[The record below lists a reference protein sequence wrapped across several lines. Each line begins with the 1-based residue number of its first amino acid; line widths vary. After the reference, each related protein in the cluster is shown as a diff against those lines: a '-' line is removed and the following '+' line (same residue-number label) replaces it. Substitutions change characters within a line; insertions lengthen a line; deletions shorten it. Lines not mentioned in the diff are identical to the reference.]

1 MSKWLLI
8 ILGVLICVSGCET
21 PGTGLG
27 IREFDD
33 ILEQDSDV
41 VCLDDGFDKRCILII
56 PGPAGKDGKDG
67 VDGKDGE
74 SIVGPP
80 GLPGRDGE
88 TKVIHVTEFRYVDVP
103 IPEPIPASDVS
114 DVPIPEPIP
123 ASDVSD
129 VPVPE
134 PIPASDISPAPK
146 RVVAEAIVHP
156 SGSVHPIPAETTHAA
171 DQVVHVS
178 HLTEARHTQIPNDS
192 DIWHI
197 AIYDTGDGVD
207 LYVYPRSLPPND
219 RLDFH
224 EGEGTELQGTRA
236 GVNELLRMF
245 LAEHNTHI
253 ASVVGDATILE

>member
-8 ILGVLICVSGCET
+8 ILGVLIYVSGCET

-33 ILEQDSDV
+33 ILERDSDV

-67 VDGKDGE
+67 VDGKTIYLIPQQTLTPAVHVISANNLSFADPIPVPSTE
-74 SIVGPP
+74 I
-80 GLPGRDGE
+80 E
-88 TKVIHVTEFRYVDVP
+88 TPTSDLIASRKIYVEAATHITGAIIIAPAAHITPADKVIY
-103 IPEPIPASDVS
+103 
-114 DVPIPEPIP
+114 
-123 ASDVSD
+123 
-129 VPVPE
+129 
-134 PIPASDISPAPK
+134 
-146 RVVAEAIVHP
+146 
-156 SGSVHPIPAETTHAA
+156 
-171 DQVVHVS
+171 VS
-178 HLTEARHTQIPNDS
+178 HLTDTQHVTPPADNK
-192 DIWHI
+192 IWHI
-197 AIYDTGDGVD
+197 AIYNTGDGVD

>member
-33 ILEQDSDV
+33 ILERDSDV

-88 TKVIHVTEFRYVDVP
+88 TKVIHVTEFRYVDVS
-103 IPEPIPASDVS
+103 IPEPILASDVS
-114 DVPIPEPIP
+114 P
-123 ASDVSD
+123 

-134 PIPASDISPAPK
+134 PIPASDVSPAPK